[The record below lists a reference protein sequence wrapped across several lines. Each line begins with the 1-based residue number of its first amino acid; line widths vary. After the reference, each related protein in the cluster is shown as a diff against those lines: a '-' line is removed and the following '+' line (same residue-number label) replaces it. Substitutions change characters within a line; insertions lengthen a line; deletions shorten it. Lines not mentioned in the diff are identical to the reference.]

1 MLFKCN
7 KNKIKD
13 LFVVTNKPF
22 IDDVSDIFVPYTV
35 NSRDDHVTIFP
46 D

>member
-13 LFVVTNKPF
+13 LFVFTNNPF

>member
-7 KNKIKD
+7 KNKTKD
-13 LFVVTNKPF
+13 LFVFTNNPF
-22 IDDVSDIFVPYTV
+22 IDDVSDTFVPYTV